1 MESRFLIRSG
11 PGFTFYQNLQFQRR
25 LNISIYYLQGLMEV
39 VLLLIGLCV
48 GFAVGFLLA
57 NSKLK
62 GNGTDDQTV
71 DKVQQLQLTNAKLEQ
86 SESHLISERNQLK
99 VELEEVR
106 GKFHEADNALTA
118 SRTHYKDQEQR
129 ISDQKQEF
137 EELNK
142 RFNTEFQN
150 LANKILEEKS
160 EKFTEQNKENL
171 ESILKPLR
179 ERIKDFEEKVERS
192 YGEEKKEKA
201 ELKGEI
207 KQLMELNQKISEE
220 ANNLASALKGDQKMQ
235 GNWGEMILERILES
249 SGLVKGDEY
258 KTQDATYNEQG
269 DRIQPDVVIYLPDD
283 KHLIIDSKVS
293 MVAYE
298 RYTNAETDDDKEHHL
313 KAHINSI
320 KAHIK
325 GLQSKNYQQGAGYN
339 SPDYVLMFMPIES
352 SFSLSIQADTELF
365 HFAQSK
371 KIVIVSPSTLLATLF
386 TVSSVWKQERRSK
399 NAEAIA
405 VKSAA
410 LYDKFV
416 GFAEDMI
423 KIGDRID
430 STKKVYGEAMN
441 KLNQGS
447 GNLVRRTEEL
457 RKMGIQP
464 KKELPKQL
472 TEEQDI
478 DE

>member
-1 MESRFLIRSG
+1 LG
-11 PGFTFYQNLQFQRR
+11 
-25 LNISIYYLQGLMEV
+25 
-39 VLLLIGLCV
+39 V

-57 NSKLK
+57 KAKAGGQEIDNQSTEKL
-62 GNGTDDQTV
+62 QE
-71 DKVQQLQLTNAKLEQ
+71 QQLINAKLEQ
-86 SESHLISERNQLK
+86 SESHLIKERNQLK
-99 VELEEVR
+99 TELEEVR
-106 GKFHEADNALTA
+106 SKFNESEKSLA
-118 SRTHYKDQEQR
+118 SSRQHFIDQEERQA
-129 ISDQKQEF
+129 DQKKEF
-137 EELNK
+137 EDLNK

-160 EKFTEQNKENL
+160 EKFTEKNKDNI

-179 ERIKDFEEKVERS
+179 ERIKDFEEKVERN

-207 KQLMELNQKISEE
+207 KQLMELNQKISQE

-249 SGLVKGDEY
+249 SGLVKGEEY
-258 KTQDATYNEQG
+258 KTQDSMHNEQG

-293 MVAYE
+293 MIAYE
-298 RYTNAETDDDKEHHL
+298 RYTNSDSEEDKEHHL
-313 KAHINSI
+313 KAHITSV
-320 KAHIK
+320 KAHVK
-325 GLQSKNYQQGAGYN
+325 GLQDKNYQKGIGLN

-365 HFAQSK
+365 HYAQSK

-423 KIGDRID
+423 KIGDRLD

>member
-1 MESRFLIRSG
+1 
-11 PGFTFYQNLQFQRR
+11 
-25 LNISIYYLQGLMEV
+25 MEV
-39 VLLLIGLCV
+39 VLLLIGLGV

-57 NSKLK
+57 KSKS
-62 GNGTDDQTV
+62 GRQEV
-71 DKVQQLQLTNAKLEQ
+71 DNQSIEKLQEQQLINAKLEQ
-86 SESHLISERNQLK
+86 SESHLVKERNQLK
-99 VELEEVR
+99 TELEEVR
-106 GKFHEADNALTA
+106 SKFNESEKSLA
-118 SRTHYKDQEQR
+118 SSRQHFKDQEERQAG
-129 ISDQKQEF
+129 QKKEF
-137 EELNK
+137 EDLNK

-160 EKFTEQNKENL
+160 EKFTEKNKDNI

-179 ERIKDFEEKVERS
+179 ERIKDFEEKVERN

-207 KQLMELNQKISEE
+207 KQLMELNHKISQE

-249 SGLVKGDEY
+249 SGLVKGEEY
-258 KTQDATYNEQG
+258 KTQDSTYNEQG

-293 MVAYE
+293 MIAYE
-298 RYTNAETDDDKEHHL
+298 RYTNSETDEDKEHHL
-313 KAHINSI
+313 KAHITSV
-320 KAHIK
+320 K
-325 GLQSKNYQQGAGYN
+325 GHVKDLQDKNYQKGIGFN

-365 HFAQSK
+365 HYAQSK

-423 KIGDRID
+423 KIGDRLD

-472 TEEQDI
+472 TEEQEI

>member
-1 MESRFLIRSG
+1 M
-11 PGFTFYQNLQFQRR
+11 QNDYRGHP
-25 LNISIYYLQGLMEV
+25 IHYLQALMEV
-39 VLLLIGLCV
+39 VLLLIGLGV
-48 GFAVGFLLA
+48 GFAGGFLLTKSLVKA
-57 NSKLK
+57 D
-62 GNGTDDQTV
+62 GTENESAEHLQQ
-71 DKVQQLQLTNAKLEQ
+71 QQLINAKLEQ
-86 SESHLISERNQLK
+86 SESHLSKERDELK
-99 VELEEVR
+99 AELKDVR
-106 GKFHEADNALTA
+106 NNFNESQKSLA
-118 SRTHYKDQEQR
+118 SSRQHFKDQEER
-129 ISDQKQEF
+129 KDAQKYEF

-142 RFNTEFQN
+142 RFNAEFQN

-160 EKFTEQNKENL
+160 EKFTKKNKDNI

-179 ERIKDFEEKVERS
+179 ERIKDFEEKVERN

-207 KQLMELNQKISEE
+207 KQLMELNHKISEE
-220 ANNLASALKGDQKMQ
+220 ANNLASALKGDQKIQ

-258 KTQDATYNEQG
+258 KTQDATLNEQG

-298 RYTNAETDDDKEHHL
+298 RYTNSEEEDEKANHL
-313 KAHINSI
+313 KAHITSI
-320 KAHIK
+320 KRHIT
-325 GLQSKNYQQGAGYN
+325 GLQAKNYQQGVGFN

-352 SFSLSIQADTELF
+352 SFSISIQADTELF

-423 KIGDRID
+423 KIGDRLD
-430 STKKVYGEAMN
+430 STRKVYGEAMN